1 MAFLLTFC
9 LQHLKPD
16 VTVWVESENGIL
28 GMGPYP
34 SKDEVDAYVLIDYVA
49 PLTVLDDVL
58 NVAVISSTPE
68 RRPSRLRREH
78 LSLVR
83 FTRLLT
89 SEFALSL
96 TESLAGLSW
105 TTTAM
110 VSTVLIHN

>member
-68 RRPSRLRREH
+68 RRPPRFC
-78 LSLVR
+78 LV
-83 FTRLLT
+83 LPA
-89 SEFALSL
+89 S
-96 TESLAGLSW
+96 
-105 TTTAM
+105 
-110 VSTVLIHN
+110 VSAVIYIITQPD